1 MTDYYSQECS
11 GTDANIIT
19 TCTCRL
25 KINNVKTIKKDCRKK
40 KLAMLK
46 EKKIQNLTET
56 EQKCDHYH
64 SKGLHIH
71 LLF

>member
-46 EKKIQNLTET
+46 EKKYKI
-56 EQKCDHYH
+56 
-64 SKGLHIH
+64 
-71 LLF
+71 